1 MTPRLRGRRTLTVAE
16 ASAELGV
23 SRQVVRRW
31 LREEKL
37 RGFRLR
43 HGRGG
48 WRVYASQ
55 LRETGRG

>member
-1 MTPRLRGRRTLTVAE
+1 VSAELAGRRTFTVAE

-23 SRQVVRRW
+23 SRQVVRRR
-31 LREEKL
+31 LRGGQL

-43 HGRGG
+43 DGLGA

-55 LRETGRG
+55 LRETES